1 MFQNGFRSL
10 RSWLVEKYKRET
22 FSKHLQYQVGDGS
35 RVKLWHDLWCRDT
48 ILKKSYPKLFGISCN
63 KDSSIANVQ
72 FHNGITGFAI
82 FETCAILGVRIF
94 VKFYGF
100 NSFLPGWRNG
110 EDELCWKL
118 DKSRGF
124 EMGGYYISLVS
135 TTAVSFPW
143 KIIWKWKVPPRVAF
157 FS

>member
-1 MFQNGFRSL
+1 M
-10 RSWLVEKYKRET
+10 
-22 FSKHLQYQVGDGS
+22 
-35 RVKLWHDLWCRDT
+35 
-48 ILKKSYPKLFGISCN
+48 
-63 KDSSIANVQ
+63 Q

-100 NSFLPGWRNG
+100 NSFLTGWRNG

-143 KIIWKWKVPPRVAF
+143 KVPPRLLSFLELLLWVG
-157 FS
+157 FSPWIIYRKEKLL